1 MNWNSFSNQWNNLF
15 FASPYNLNGMSL
27 KSFLPFFLI
36 FNVIVAFAQ
45 APKGMGTSD
54 PEAKKL
60 LDAVSAKFKTFK
72 SVKAGFTLKIENASG
87 KVQGTKTGSVMM
99 KGVKYRVSITGQ
111 EIFCDG
117 TTIWTY
123 DVAAKEVQV
132 TALDNSSGSIT
143 PQKLFT
149 NFYDKDFLFVM
160 GKEVKREGK
169 TFQVVELTPIDKTKP
184 FFKVILEIDKANKVL
199 MSTRVFEKSGNR
211 YLYAINSMATSTIIP
226 DDSFAFSTKKYP
238 GVEVIDLR

>member
-1 MNWNSFSNQWNNLF
+1 MFLTLRLYIFSFAMMIMVPS
-15 FASPYNLNGMSL
+15 
-27 KSFLPFFLI
+27 
-36 FNVIVAFAQ
+36 FAQ
-45 APKGMGTSD
+45 APKGMGKSD
-54 PEAKKL
+54 PEAKKV

-72 SVKAGFTLKIENASG
+72 AIKAAFALKIENAAG
-87 KVQGTKTGSVMM
+87 KVQGVKAGTVLM

-132 TALDNSSGSIT
+132 SSLDNGSGSIT

-149 NFYDKDFLFVM
+149 NFYDKDFLFVL
-160 GKEVKREGK
+160 GQDIKKGGK
-169 TFQVVELTPIDKTKP
+169 TYKVVELTPIDKTKS
-184 FFKVILEIDKANKVL
+184 FFKVVLEVDKSTSVI
-199 MSTRVFEKSGNR
+199 MSTKVFEKNGNK
-211 YLYAINSMATSTIIP
+211 YLYAINSINTSASVA
-226 DDSFAFSTKKYP
+226 DDSFSFNPKKYP

>member
-1 MNWNSFSNQWNNLF
+1 MFLTLRLYTFSFAMMIMVPS
-15 FASPYNLNGMSL
+15 
-27 KSFLPFFLI
+27 
-36 FNVIVAFAQ
+36 FAQ
-45 APKGMGTSD
+45 APKGMGKSD
-54 PEAKKL
+54 PEAKKV

-72 SVKAGFTLKIENASG
+72 AIKAAFALKIENAAG
-87 KVQGTKTGSVMM
+87 KVQGVKAGTVLM

-132 TALDNSSGSIT
+132 SSLDNGSGSIT

-149 NFYDKDFLFVM
+149 NFYDKDFLFVL
-160 GKEVKREGK
+160 GQDIKKGGK
-169 TFQVVELTPIDKTKP
+169 TYKVVELTPIDKTKS
-184 FFKVILEIDKANKVL
+184 FFKVVLEVDKSTSVI
-199 MSTRVFEKSGNR
+199 MSTKVFEKNGNK
-211 YLYAINSMATSTIIP
+211 YLYAINSINTAASVA
-226 DDSFAFSTKKYP
+226 DDSFSFNPKKYP

>member
-1 MNWNSFSNQWNNLF
+1 MFLTLRLYIFSFAMMIMVPS
-15 FASPYNLNGMSL
+15 
-27 KSFLPFFLI
+27 
-36 FNVIVAFAQ
+36 FAQ
-45 APKGMGTSD
+45 APKGMGKSD
-54 PEAKKL
+54 PEAKKV

-72 SVKAGFTLKIENASG
+72 AIKAAFALKIENAAG
-87 KVQGTKTGSVMM
+87 KVQGVKAGTVLM

-132 TALDNSSGSIT
+132 SSLDNGSGSIT

-149 NFYDKDFLFVM
+149 NFYDKDFLFVL
-160 GKEVKREGK
+160 GQDIKKGGK
-169 TFQVVELTPIDKTKP
+169 TYKVVELTPIDKTKS
-184 FFKVILEIDKANKVL
+184 FFKVVLEVEKSTSVI
-199 MSTRVFEKSGNR
+199 MSTKVFEKNGNK
-211 YLYAINSMATSTIIP
+211 YLYAINSINTTASVA
-226 DDSFAFSTKKYP
+226 DDSFSFNPKKYP